1 MNCNRK
7 SLFRNNTLK
16 MLRLGLCAIGVVVIA
31 MWSFW
36 WMAPFISTRPS
47 AAISSAE
54 FKRHLDERVPAL
66 LQRFGVPGVSVA
78 NVIDGI
84 PADSYAYG
92 YANFA
97 QQRPMSV
104 DSMFEV
110 ASISKSFTAWGI
122 MRLVDA
128 GQMELDAP
136 VERYIA
142 PWPLPDSSFPRDQVT
157 VRRLL
162 QHTAGVNPG
171 NLGVR
176 NPDEPALAT
185 RSVLQGEGTHPLV
198 ETAGPTRLEFPAMA
212 RFLYS
217 NPGYTLLQL
226 AIEQETG
233 WPYADYMKHQILGP
247 MGMTSSSFN
256 WDLPLRD
263 RTATPY
269 LSDGSA
275 GQITILNDQAT
286 GSLFSTA
293 PDLARFIAISV
304 GADPNEILTTESRS
318 ELYSPGIE
326 LPVLEVQGL
335 ASDAGAMG
343 HYVERLAD
351 SRSAIMNG
359 GFVPGWTS
367 QFYFLPDSGD
377 GIVVLTNSDRGR
389 AVIAEIA
396 ADWAAWRGLPALKMT
411 RTYNIVGIAGPII
424 IGSMILIALVIGF
437 DTATGLVSRRRRFV
451 FAVHGKKIRALAQLT
466 LALVLNFVWFGFA
479 RTIVM
484 FGFPWLELPMT
495 TAMVVLGMALLFS
508 ALFPN
513 APRPSQGKELLLAA

>member
-1 MNCNRK
+1 M
-7 SLFRNNTLK
+7 
-16 MLRLGLCAIGVVVIA
+16 V
-31 MWSFW
+31 
-36 WMAPFISTRPS
+36 PFISTRPNSNMS
-47 AAISSAE
+47 ADE
-54 FKRHLDERVPAL
+54 FKRRLDERVPAL

-78 NVIDGI
+78 TVIDGR

-92 YANFA
+92 QANIA

-104 DSMFEV
+104 DSVFQV

-122 MRLVDA
+122 MRLVDV
-128 GQMELDAP
+128 GQIELDAP
-136 VERYIA
+136 VEHYIA

-176 NPDEPALAT
+176 NPDEPALTT
-185 RSVLQGEGTHPLV
+185 RSVLQGEGKHPLV

-233 WPYADYMKHQILGP
+233 RPYADYMKHQILGP
-247 MGMTSSSFN
+247 MGMTSSSFD
-256 WDLPLRD
+256 WDMPLRV

-275 GQITILNDQAT
+275 TQITILNDQAT

-293 PDLARFIAISV
+293 PDLARFIAVSV
-304 GADPNEILTTESRS
+304 GEDPNAILTTASRS

-326 LPVLEVQGL
+326 LPAFEVQGL

-343 HYVERLAD
+343 HYVERLPD
-351 SRSAIMNG
+351 GRSAMMNG

-367 QFYFLPDSGD
+367 QFYFIPESGD

-424 IGSMILIALVIGF
+424 IGSMILITLVVAF
-437 DTATGLVSRRRRFV
+437 NTASDLVRKCRRFV
-451 FAVHGKKIRALAQLT
+451 LAVHGKKIRALALLT
-466 LALVLNFVWFGFA
+466 PALVLSFVWFGFA

-495 TAMVVLGMALLFS
+495 TAIVVLGMALLFS
-508 ALFPN
+508 ALLPI
-513 APRPSQGKELLLAA
+513 APRSLQGKELLVA